1 MRLSAL
7 VLCPWLFLL
16 LESGH
21 WISTVDAAHSRV
33 QNVVRRDK
41 EPPQDQSI
49 ATFSSEGRLL
59 QVEYGH
65 MASQKGSAAAVLTS
79 DSGVHILVK
88 SPHKVFVI
96 DEHVI
101 MVASG
106 LLGDARWL
114 ARVLRQYC
122 QYHRIQQGESPTLR
136 DIGQY
141 AASDIYHMLTR
152 REGSRP
158 LGCTAILVGS
168 EKGLLPIQVGQGGAV
183 DEASIL
189 TTGKGHDLVF
199 KAISNQIKAHKGEG
213 EEHNMLRAAIQA
225 MELKDKETVAV
236 WTIKPQTNGNKH
248 VASCFLNVDKSNCM
262 SI

>member
-1 MRLSAL
+1 MRLS
-7 VLCPWLFLL
+7 VLCLWLL
-16 LESGH
+16 LLDPGH
-21 WISTVDAAHSRV
+21 RRSRGTVDAAHSRV
-33 QNVVRRDK
+33 QNVVRRDQ

-49 ATFSSEGRLL
+49 ANFSSEGRLL

-65 MASQKGSAAAVLTS
+65 VASQKGSTAAVLTS

-96 DEHVI
+96 DGHVI

-122 QYHRIQQGESPTLR
+122 QYHRIQQGEPPTLR
-136 DIGQY
+136 DIVQY

-158 LGCTAILVGS
+158 LGCTAILVSS
-168 EKGLLPIQVGQGGAV
+168 EKGLPIQVGQGGAV

-189 TTGKGHDLVF
+189 TTGKEHDQVF
-199 KAISNQIKAHKGEG
+199 KAISNQLKNKREG
-213 EEHNMLRAAIQA
+213 EELNMLRAAIQA

-236 WTIKPQTNGNKH
+236 WSIKPPKKGSSKN
-248 VASCFLNVDKSNCM
+248 VASCFLNVDKHNCM